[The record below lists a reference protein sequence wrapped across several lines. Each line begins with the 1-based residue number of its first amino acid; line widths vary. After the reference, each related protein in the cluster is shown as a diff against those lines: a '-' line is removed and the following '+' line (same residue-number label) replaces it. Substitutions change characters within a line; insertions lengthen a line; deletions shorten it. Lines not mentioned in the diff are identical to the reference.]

1 MSYSQLG
8 EEIKRLRGEKGWT
21 QEYLAEKANLN
32 TTHLGFIEQGRK
44 EPRLKTLKKIAD
56 ALNVRVKDLIPF

>member
-8 EEIKRLRGEKGWT
+8 EEISKLRKKKNWT
-21 QEYLAEKANLN
+21 QEYLAEKAELN
-32 TTHLGFIEQGRK
+32 PTHLGFIEQGRK
-44 EPRLKTLKKIAD
+44 EPRFKTLTKIAN